1 MATMEEKK
9 LRQLRLFNNIIYGF
23 ASGLYEL
30 FGDTALA
37 TMDDIGKGVLEDMEN
52 ELGLEIAGE
61 DPEDIL
67 TEIERLLLDEYGLV
81 DAVEFKKEG
90 QSVELTCQGCL
101 LWKATESLQKDDIP
115 PYTCAP
121 MMMAS
126 TALKKRLGV
135 RRRFVSLNQELDD
148 RVCHVTFELVE

>member
-23 ASGLYEL
+23 ASGLYGL

-37 TMDDIGKGVLEDMEN
+37 TMNDIGAGVLRDMEN

-67 TEIERLLLDEYGLV
+67 MEIERLLIDEYGLV
-81 DAVEFKKEG
+81 DDVEFNKEG
-90 QSVELTCQGCL
+90 DEVYMTCQGCL
-101 LWKATESLQKDDIP
+101 LWKATESLQEDDIP

-126 TALKKRLGV
+126 TALRKRLGV
-135 RRRFVSLNQELDD
+135 KRKFVSLDQETDKHICNIHFQLM
-148 RVCHVTFELVE
+148 E